1 MAESFV
7 FNIADSLFMKMLHDP
22 MVDADEKKKGP
33 KAWFAWMAWAYD
45 AEDDVLY
52 GFELQHNF
60 LFALTLKFGI

>member
-33 KAWFAWMAWAYD
+33 KAWFA
-45 AEDDVLY
+45 
-52 GFELQHNF
+52 
-60 LFALTLKFGI
+60 